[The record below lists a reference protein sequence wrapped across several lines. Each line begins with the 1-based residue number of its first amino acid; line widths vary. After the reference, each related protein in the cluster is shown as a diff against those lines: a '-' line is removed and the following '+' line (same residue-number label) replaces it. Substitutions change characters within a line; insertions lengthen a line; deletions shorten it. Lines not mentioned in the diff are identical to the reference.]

1 MLYVTWRY
9 WEQFVHVIILLKLQY
24 DMGRKGRN
32 TSDAQL
38 KTCTL
43 GCFCSCF
50 GSFFRKRNTRENEQ
64 TLLQNQKLRDPEIE
78 RRITQWILDSSLC
91 YGEQSEL
98 SYRGDDSL
106 QNILDVSDQI
116 HCSDLAAS
124 RNPDQ
129 HLDTEVASTLVNRK
143 ERNRNRWKGRLPVG
157 QNQSDLISMLNDA
170 DTSSKAVRTNLRVR
184 RSPANSWLNPTTPS
198 AARSVGPVI
207 WMRRSA
213 VM

>member
-1 MLYVTWRY
+1 
-9 WEQFVHVIILLKLQY
+9 
-24 DMGRKGRN
+24 MGRKGRN

-64 TLLQNQKLRDPEIE
+64 TLLQKSVIDQKIRDPEIE

-98 SYRGDDSL
+98 SYRVDDSK
-106 QNILDVSDQI
+106 QNILDVSNQI
-116 HCSDLAAS
+116 QCSDLAAS
-124 RNPDQ
+124 RNLDQ
-129 HLDTEVASTLVNRK
+129 HLDTEVAPTLFNRK
-143 ERNRNRWKGRLPVG
+143 ERNRNRWKGRLPMG
-157 QNQSDLISMLNDA
+157 QNQSVLISMLNDA

-184 RSPANSWLNPTTPS
+184 RGPANSRLNPTPPS